1 MTMRT
6 FQQRFLGAV
15 VLTLAAGT
23 MPAHAIET
31 GQGVPAFSVTK
42 LGGGAITQAD
52 VQGSVVYLDFWA
64 SWCGPCRHSFPWMNE
79 MQAKYGPKGLKILAI
94 NLDQK
99 SADAEAFLKQ
109 NPANFTVAL
118 DPKSEAPTKF
128 QVKGMPTSYL
138 IAADG
143 KVTKVHAGFRP
154 EDQKEREAAIEQAL
168 KAGGG
173 AK

>member
-6 FQQRFLGAV
+6 FQQRLLGAV
-15 VLTLAAGT
+15 VLTLAAGA
-23 MPAHAIET
+23 MPAHAIEA
-31 GQGVPAFSVTK
+31 GQGLPAFSVAK
-42 LGGGAITQAD
+42 LGGGSITQAD

-79 MQAKYGPKGLKILAI
+79 MQAKYGPRGFKVLAI

-99 SADAEAFLKQ
+99 TADAEAFLKQ

-128 QVKGMPTSYL
+128 QIKGMPTSYL

-154 EDQKEREAAIEQAL
+154 EDRKDLEAAIEQAL

-173 AK
+173 K

>member
-6 FQQRFLGAV
+6 FQQRLLGAV
-15 VLTLAAGT
+15 ILTLAAGA
-23 MPAHAIET
+23 MPAHAIES

-42 LGGGAITQAD
+42 LGGGSITQAD

-79 MQAKYGPKGLKILAI
+79 MQAKYGSRGFKVLAI

-99 SADAEAFLKQ
+99 TADAEAFLKQ

-154 EDQKEREAAIEQAL
+154 EDQKELEAAIEQAL

-173 AK
+173 K